1 MCRLGIAVADTGAV
15 QELDVEEPGAQPPL
29 ITQGID
35 SGGGAGTP
43 CVHLRTLK
51 ACCAFSHGASV

>member
-15 QELDVEEPGAQPPL
+15 QELDVEELGAQPPL

-35 SGGGAGTP
+35 SGDGAGEDQDVSIDCP
-43 CVHLRTLK
+43 SIFLLR
-51 ACCAFSHGASV
+51 G